1 MIWYY
6 LLNNFWK
13 HFKLCHE
20 YQKFNYMDVE
30 LRPRE
35 ENLQPEGEGYS
46 LIWTMRGG
54 AAGQGMV
61 WVCQQGIAYTI
72 DLIC

>member
-1 MIWYY
+1 
-6 LLNNFWK
+6 
-13 HFKLCHE
+13 
-20 YQKFNYMDVE
+20 MDVE

-46 LIWTMRGG
+46 LIWTMRGR

-61 WVCQQGIAYTI
+61 SVCQQGIAYTI